1 MLSDLPGAPDRE
13 SSAVTVSAVL
23 QMPHWQR
30 RSVIAYKY
38 ENSSNLIQVE
48 AGLKGLS
55 ESSRM
60 EPGFQIPDAIRNGQT
75 FRTRPGAGDL
85 IQVCILLLAED
96 ALRTQA
102 VIRFIGIHL
111 CTYSAWLLR
120 RVLFSTRSHEQHSL
134 IVPHKLKS
142 IK

>member
-1 MLSDLPGAPDRE
+1 
-13 SSAVTVSAVL
+13 
-23 QMPHWQR
+23 MPHWQR

-85 IQVCILLLAED
+85 IQVCILLLADGRRATHSSCYTIYWHTSVYLLSMATSPGIVLNEV
-96 ALRTQA
+96 ARTAQSHCASQA
-102 VIRFIGIHL
+102 QE
-111 CTYSAWLLR
+111 Y
-120 RVLFSTRSHEQHSL
+120 
-134 IVPHKLKS
+134 
-142 IK
+142 